1 MSRFRS
7 QSKSRFF
14 MAKIAVMMSAED
26 AGALMSEHF
35 GKAECIMVAGE
46 QGENAAFLPNDTTNG
61 HNAAGIIH
69 QNGCTGVIVTGIGA
83 GAVAWLKT
91 ARIRVWAAPRGI
103 SGTQALELLRKGTLP
118 ELAAP
123 MGHENGGGCCGSSAH
138 DGHAHDGHSSC
149 CSH

>member
-1 MSRFRS
+1 
-7 QSKSRFF
+7 

-46 QGENAAFLPNDTTNG
+46 QGEKAAFLPNDTTNG

-69 QNGCTGVIVTGIGA
+69 QNGCAGVIITGIGA

-91 ARIRVWAAPRGI
+91 AGIRVWAAPRGI
-103 SGTQALELLRKGTLP
+103 SGTRALELFRKRVLP
-118 ELAAP
+118 ELADP
-123 MGHENGGGCCGSSAH
+123 IGHENGGGCCGSSAH
-138 DGHAHDGHSSC
+138 DDHAYGGNSPC